1 MRKALCVAIMSVV
14 SMGASIA
21 RADLDLSFDLGAATL
36 DFFSATN
43 QVHVHDSDAS
53 QFDLFLKDTTQF
65 STVDTSR
72 LLSAPRGSR
81 AWSVDLNLQFSRLG
95 VNQYVASGAFS
106 VNDTTGVEAIS
117 GVFNSTSIGIFNGR
131 LEIEGGL
138 KGWTQAGP
146 ILVNKGTPW
155 VFEGD
160 SDVPIGI
167 GDPDANVTVNLPDQ
181 YEVGDVLSLQFGL
194 GGQTT
199 LDQLFNAGQN
209 RNLFGGEVKGQ
220 IYAPAPGA
228 AMLAGL
234 GLCTLAGLRRRF
246 QKTEA

>member
-1 MRKALCVAIMSVV
+1 MRKALCVAVLGFA

-21 RADLDLSFDLGAATL
+21 QAGMDLSFDLGAATL
-36 DFFSATN
+36 DFFAATN
-43 QVHVHDSDAS
+43 QVHVHDSSAS
-53 QFDLFLKDTTQF
+53 QFDLFLKDTDLF

-72 LLSAPRGSR
+72 LLSASR
-81 AWSVDLNLQFSRLG
+81 ALRDWRVDLNLQFSRIG
-95 VNQYVASGAFS
+95 VNQYVATGAFS
-106 VNDTTGVEAIS
+106 VLDTTGTEAIA
-117 GVFNSTSIGIFNGR
+117 GVFNSTNIGISGGR

-138 KGWTQAGP
+138 VGWTSAGP

-167 GDPDANVTVNLPDQ
+167 GNVDPNVTVNLPDQ
-181 YEVGDVLSLQFGL
+181 YEIGDVLSLQFGL

-209 RNLFGGEVKGQ
+209 RNLFGGEIKGQ
-220 IYAPAPGA
+220 IHAPIPGA
-228 AMLAGL
+228 AMLAGV
-234 GLCTLAGLRRRF
+234 GLCTLASLRRRF

>member
-1 MRKALCVAIMSVV
+1 MRKAICVAILGFAL
-14 SMGASIA
+14 MGASTA
-21 RADLDLSFDLGAATL
+21 RADMDLSFDLGAATL

-53 QFDLFLKDTTQF
+53 QFDLFLKNTSLF

-95 VNQYVASGAFS
+95 ANQYTATGAFS
-106 VNDTTGVEAIS
+106 VHDTTGIEAIS
-117 GVFNSTSIGIFNGR
+117 GVFNSTNIGIFNGR

-138 KGWTQAGP
+138 KGHTPGGT
-146 ILVNKGTPW
+146 ILINKGTPW

-160 SDVPIGI
+160 SDVPVGI
-167 GDPDANVTVNLPDQ
+167 ADPDPNVTINLPDQ
-181 YEVGDVLSLQFGL
+181 YELGDVLSLQFGL

-209 RNLFGGEVKGQ
+209 RNLFGGEIKGQ

-246 QKTEA
+246 QKSEA